1 MPNAGGVPVPQLTPG
16 PPRQMLREA
25 IQHLRSLPLDVAQ
38 RADAFE
44 ALARQIESHSGGAW
58 DAVRGTGTDGSIV
71 FLGRQGEGLVVAVDG
86 RIFRGAIGRGIDIT
100 PSGLRPNFNSLTPL
114 D

>member
-1 MPNAGGVPVPQLTPG
+1 MPVPQLTPG

-25 IQHLRSLPLDVAQ
+25 IQYLRSLPF
-38 RADAFE
+38 DAAHRSDTFE
-44 ALARQIESHSGGAW
+44 ALARQIKSNSGGAW

-71 FLGRQGEGLVVAVDG
+71 FLGRQGEGLVVTPDG
-86 RIFRGAIGRGIDIT
+86 RIFRGAIGHGIDIT